1 MVGQPGVAPPGP
13 GDPDLVGPYRVLGVL
28 GKGGMGTVYLAR
40 RDDGSTSDRRLP
52 AGRAPGV
59 RAPAAGRG
67 GANLEAE
74 PLVAVKV
81 IDEDLA
87 RVPAFRERFRREAHA
102 ARRVAR
108 FCTAEVLDVDVSGP
122 RPYLVTEFI
131 DGPTLSAAVAD
142 GGPLPPAELERFAV
156 AVASALTAIH
166 AAGVI
171 HRDLKPGNIMLS
183 SSGARVIDFGVCRPL
198 EEVTA
203 ITVGKL
209 GTPVFMSPEQ
219 ALDEP
224 ATTATDVHAWG
235 ANVIYAASG
244 RLPFGEPAIT
254 ELLRRVVCEGPDL
267 AGLPAALRPVVAR
280 AMAKNPADR
289 PTARELLLWLTDAAT
304 PDASGETTLRLPAGS
319 TLLPLPQAPP
329 GPLPTPV
336 PTPPPVPTS
345 DPGPTPAPAPGPWAG
360 SSRPAGPTS
369 LWAAPGRA
377 NPPTSNGTPA
387 DPPRRPPAA
396 GARAWSRLLRGLRQ
410 PRF

>member
-1 MVGQPGVAPPGP
+1 MGLPDVAPPGP
-13 GDPDLVGPYRVLGVL
+13 DDPDLVGPYRVLGVL

-40 RDDGSTSDRRLP
+40 R
-52 AGRAPGV
+52 AGRAEPG
-59 RAPAAGRG
+59 ASGTAHTHSRG
-67 GANLEAE
+67 GGAGWDAA

-102 ARRVAR
+102 ARKVAR

-131 DGPTLSAAVAD
+131 DGPTLATAVT
-142 GGPLPPAELERFAV
+142 GWGPLPPAELERFAV

-198 EEVTA
+198 TDATA

-219 ALDEP
+219 ALDQP
-224 ATTATDVHAWG
+224 STTATDVHAWG
-235 ANVIYAASG
+235 GNVVYAASG
-244 RLPFGEPAIT
+244 RLPFGEPGIT
-254 ELLRRVVCEGPDL
+254 ELLRRVVCEAPDL
-267 AGLPAALRPVVAR
+267 AGLPPALRQVVAR

-289 PTARELLLWLTDAAT
+289 PTARELLLWLTDATA
-304 PDASGETTLRLPAGS
+304 PDPTGEATLRLPAGS
-319 TLLPLPQAPP
+319 ALLPLP
-329 GPLPTPV
+329 PTPF
-336 PTPPPVPTS
+336 PTPTPTVP
-345 DPGPTPAPAPGPWAG
+345 PAPAPA
-360 SSRPAGPTS
+360 PANRYP
-369 LWAAPGRA
+369 APPNGY
-377 NPPTSNGTPA
+377 PP
-387 DPPRRPPAA
+387 PPGPPARVPRTPPPPEP
-396 GARAWSRLLRGLRQ
+396 GARPWTRLLRGLWP
-410 PRF
+410 PRA

>member
-1 MVGQPGVAPPGP
+1 VVGLPDVAPPGP
-13 GDPDLVGPYRVLGVL
+13 DDPRRVGPYRVVGVL

-40 RDDGSTSDRRLP
+40 RAAPVAAGAQARAGN
-52 AGRAPGV
+52 AGRD
-59 RAPAAGRG
+59 AG
-67 GANLEAE
+67 

-131 DGPTLSAAVAD
+131 DGPTLGTAVSD
-142 GGPLPPAELERFAV
+142 RGPLPPADLERFAV

-166 AAGVI
+166 AAGVV

-198 EEVTA
+198 EDATA

-219 ALDEP
+219 ALDQQ

-235 ANVIYAASG
+235 GNVIYAATG
-244 RLPFGEPAIT
+244 RLPFGEPGIT

-267 AGLPAALRPVVAR
+267 GGLPHALRPVVAR

-289 PTARELLLWLTDAAT
+289 PTARELLLWLTDAA
-304 PDASGETTLRLPAGS
+304 PADPASEATLRLPAGS
-319 TLLPLPQAPP
+319 ALLPLPQT
-329 GPLPTPV
+329 LV
-336 PTPPPVPTS
+336 PTPPP
-345 DPGPTPAPAPGPWAG
+345 PAPAPAGAYRAPGPARARPPTLSG
-360 SSRPAGPTS
+360 PPPGPLTGARPAPAPPPR
-369 LWAAPGRA
+369 LPPVPPRPPRPAAPA
-377 NPPTSNGTPA
+377 VPPQ
-387 DPPRRPPAA
+387 RP
-396 GARAWSRLLRGLRQ
+396 WTRLLRSLRS
-410 PRF
+410 PRT